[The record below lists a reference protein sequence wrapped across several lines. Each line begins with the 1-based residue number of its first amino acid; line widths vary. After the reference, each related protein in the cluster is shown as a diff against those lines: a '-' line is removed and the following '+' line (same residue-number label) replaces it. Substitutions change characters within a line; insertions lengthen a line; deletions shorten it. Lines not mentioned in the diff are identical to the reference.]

1 MELSYFIILVLNG
14 LTFAGLLFVVAS
26 GQTLVYGLLRIVNM
40 GHGSLYTLAA
50 CIGYFVYSALGNNW
64 LAGVFAGGVAM
75 TIVYLFL
82 QWGLFQ
88 KVMANSTQT
97 IMVSLGV
104 SWIVLDIVEG
114 ITKGE
119 SKAFNPEGFF
129 RLSIPIGNMSYPVTR
144 LFLLAVAIVECILLV
159 LVIKKTKIGQII
171 RAGVDDRD
179 MVSALGINIKAVFL
193 GVFAFSGLLVG
204 LGGVMGGT
212 MNGFGHLQAATMQMY
227 SLMIIIVGGRG
238 NILGAGVAAVIIG
251 LLYSFLTA
259 YLTNISMVII
269 FIFVMIVMILKPNGL
284 FGKEARK
291 N

>member
-1 MELSYFIILVLNG
+1 M
-14 LTFAGLLFVVAS
+14 
-26 GQTLVYGLLRIVNM
+26 
-40 GHGSLYTLAA
+40 
-50 CIGYFVYSALGNNW
+50 
-64 LAGVFAGGVAM
+64 
-75 TIVYLFL
+75 
-82 QWGLFQ
+82 
-88 KVMANSTQT
+88 
-97 IMVSLGV
+97 
-104 SWIVLDIVEG
+104 
-114 ITKGE
+114 
-119 SKAFNPEGFF
+119 
-129 RLSIPIGNMSYPVTR
+129 
-144 LFLLAVAIVECILLV
+144 V

-238 NILGAGVAAVIIG
+238 NIMGAGVAAVIIG

-259 YLTNISMVII
+259 YMTNISMVII
-269 FIFVMIVMILKPNGL
+269 FVFVMVVMVLKPNGL
-284 FGKEARK
+284 FGKEARR

>member
-1 MELSYFIILVLNG
+1 MNLSYFLILLLNG

-40 GHGSLYTLAA
+40 GHGSLYTLGA
-50 CIGYFVYSALGNNW
+50 CIGYFVYKALENNW
-64 LAGVFAGGVAM
+64 IAGVIAGGIAM
-75 TIVYLFL
+75 TIIYLFL

-88 KVMANSTQT
+88 RVMSNATQT
-97 IMVSLGV
+97 IMVSLGI
-104 SWIVLDIVEG
+104 SWIVQDIVEG

-144 LFLLAVAIVECILLV
+144 LFLLLVAIIECIILV
-159 LVIKKTKIGQII
+159 LIIKKTKIGQII

-204 LGGVMGGT
+204 MGGVMGGT
-212 MNGFGHLQAATMQMY
+212 MNGFGHLQASTMQMY

-238 NILGAGVAAVIIG
+238 DILGAGIAAVVIG

-259 YLTNISMVII
+259 YLTNISMVLI
-269 FIFVMIVMILKPNGL
+269 FAFVMLVMIFKPNGL
-284 FGKEARK
+284 FGKEVRRS
-291 N
+291 

>member
-1 MELSYFIILVLNG
+1 MDLSYFIILVLNG

-40 GHGSLYTLAA
+40 AHGSLYTLGA
-50 CIGYFVYSALGNNW
+50 CVGYFVYSALDNNW
-64 LAGVFAGGVAM
+64 LAGVVAGGIAM
-75 TIVYLFL
+75 MVIYLFM

-88 KVMANSTQT
+88 KVMSNSTQT

-119 SKAFNPEGFF
+119 SKAFNPAGFF
-129 RLSIPIGNMSYPVTR
+129 RMSIPIGEMSYPVTR
-144 LFLLAVAIVECILLV
+144 LFLLAVAIIECILLV

-212 MNGFGHLQAATMQMY
+212 MNGFGHLQASTMQMY

-269 FIFVMIVMILKPNGL
+269 FMFVMVVMILKPNGL
-284 FGKEARK
+284 FGKEVRK